1 MTTPQPTEEIDLLR
15 LLERGI
21 RFFRQFKWIFLTALL
36 AGIVGG
42 WFMYSKV
49 IPVTYKSRLVLHSN
63 ILTNPEQIQIVN
75 NWNKLL
81 KQQEYSSLAQAL
93 GCGPEILYRTKGLTA
108 KEIQQAF
115 TPTNP
120 NGFTIDAIVTDQS
133 ILDSLQSALLNG
145 FDKGSYIKQRLEI
158 KKANL
163 TELII
168 RTREEISKLDS
179 TKKNMEALIGGYG
192 HSSSSV
198 IIDGTSINRQLIEM
212 HEKLLGY
219 QESLRFTSAVYV
231 LQGFSQFNK
240 PDNPKLLPWL
250 FIGVF
255 VCMSLAIAFAL
266 LSSLLKKLK
275 NRSAASHL

>member
-1 MTTPQPTEEIDLLR
+1 MHTPPPADDIDLLQ
-15 LLERGI
+15 LLERAL
-21 RFFRQFKWIFLTALL
+21 RFCRQFKWLFLAALL
-36 AGIVGG
+36 TGIVGG

-75 NWNKLL
+75 NWNKQL
-81 KQQEYSSLAQAL
+81 KQRAYADLALAL
-93 GCGPEILYRTKGLTA
+93 GCRPEILYHTKSLSA

-115 TPTNP
+115 TPNNP

-145 FDKGSYIKQRLEI
+145 FDKGSYIKQRLEV
-158 KKANL
+158 KKASL
-163 TELII
+163 TELIT

-179 TKKNMEALIGGYG
+179 TKRNLEAIIGGYG

-212 HEKLLGY
+212 HEKLLAY

-231 LQGFSQFNK
+231 LQGFSRFDK
-240 PDNPKLLPWL
+240 PDNPKLIPWL
-250 FIGVF
+250 LIGVMLT
-255 VCMSLAIAFAL
+255 MSMAFAYAL
-266 LSSLLKKLK
+266 FSNLWAKMKSRSTA
-275 NRSAASHL
+275 NRP

>member
-1 MTTPQPTEEIDLLR
+1 
-15 LLERGI
+15 
-21 RFFRQFKWIFLTALL
+21 
-36 AGIVGG
+36 
-42 WFMYSKV
+42 
-49 IPVTYKSRLVLHSN
+49 
-63 ILTNPEQIQIVN
+63 
-75 NWNKLL
+75 
-81 KQQEYSSLAQAL
+81 
-93 GCGPEILYRTKGLTA
+93 
-108 KEIQQAF
+108 
-115 TPTNP
+115 
-120 NGFTIDAIVTDQS
+120 
-133 ILDSLQSALLNG
+133 
-145 FDKGSYIKQRLEI
+145 
-158 KKANL
+158 
-163 TELII
+163 
-168 RTREEISKLDS
+168 
-179 TKKNMEALIGGYG
+179 MEALIGGYG

-275 NRSAASHL
+275 NRSAASHP

>member
-1 MTTPQPTEEIDLLR
+1 MTTTQEPEEIDLLR
-15 LLERGI
+15 LLERAI
-21 RFFRQFKWIFLTALL
+21 RFCRQFKWIFLAALL
-36 AGIVGG
+36 AGILGG
-42 WFMYSKV
+42 WLMYSKV

-81 KQQEYSSLAQAL
+81 KQREYASLAAAL
-93 GCGPEILYRTKGLTA
+93 GCRPEILYHTKGLTA

-115 TPTNP
+115 TPNNP

-158 KKANL
+158 KKENL
-163 TELII
+163 KELII
-168 RTREEISKLDS
+168 RTREEIGKLDS
-179 TKKNMEALIGGYG
+179 TKKNMEAIIGGYG
-192 HSSSSV
+192 RSSSSV

-240 PDNPKLLPWL
+240 PDNPKLIPWI

-255 VCMSLAIAFAL
+255 VFMSLAITYAILSKLFA
-266 LSSLLKKLK
+266 KLK
-275 NRSAASHL
+275 SRSAANRP

>member
-1 MTTPQPTEEIDLLR
+1 MTTTQEPEEIDLLR
-15 LLERGI
+15 LLERAI
-21 RFFRQFKWIFLTALL
+21 RFCRQFKWIFLAALL
-36 AGIVGG
+36 AGILGG
-42 WFMYSKV
+42 WLMYSKV

-81 KQQEYSSLAQAL
+81 KQREYASLAAAL
-93 GCGPEILYRTKGLTA
+93 GCSSEILYHTKGLTA

-115 TPTNP
+115 TPNNP

-158 KKANL
+158 KKENL
-163 TELII
+163 KELII
-168 RTREEISKLDS
+168 RTREEIGKLDS
-179 TKKNMEALIGGYG
+179 TKKNMEAIIGGYG
-192 HSSSSV
+192 RSSSSV

-240 PDNPKLLPWL
+240 PDNPKLIPWI

-255 VCMSLAIAFAL
+255 VFMSLAITYAILSNL
-266 LSSLLKKLK
+266 LAKLK
-275 NRSAASHL
+275 SRSAANRP